1 MASGDRPGALGSLL
15 ETTDPYR
22 LRNTSHSIIG
32 PKSPEDTN
40 LTIGAAQWDTPV
52 PPSMPEGNF
61 LSLATDSTIGQLPA
75 SATDLAASVQS
86 SFASPG
92 KFLDNIFS
100 SDTNVARAIAMLGPF
115 GGLSEIGLNF
125 AKNALELQQSKA
137 RFKESLGVPGYGSG
151 AFNIDGQ
158 RTNFTMDP
166 LGLSYGYGWQPS
178 TERELDAIDQATNRA
193 VARQQDW
200 GTKYA
205 PGAVPSTMGDRQ
217 QVDIYDEWDAA
228 MAGAMDEAAAS
239 FDAYDDTTDEAEG
252 DW

>member
-22 LRNTSHSIIG
+22 LRNTSIIG

-52 PPSMPEGNF
+52 PSSMPEGNF
-61 LSLATDSTIGQLPA
+61 LSLVKDSTIGQLPA

-92 KFLDNIFS
+92 KFLDNIFL

-137 RFKESLGVPGYGSG
+137 RFKESLGIPGYGSG

-200 GTKYA
+200 GNEYA
-205 PGAVPSTMGDRQ
+205 PGAVPSIMGDRQ
-217 QVDIYDEWDAA
+217 QIDIYDEWDAA